1 MTDQLRVHLNA
12 RLGSDAPDLDRVLGH
27 FKALTVCRGYD
38 LLRQGEVCHFVY
50 YIAKG
55 ALQVYSA
62 DSNFNETTRDIVLE
76 DAWCSD
82 LTSFGEQR
90 PALENI
96 RALEDSQLF
105 AVSYGS
111 FGYLMATV
119 PSFGVV
125 YRQVLEASYASS
137 VQRINSLVAMTSSE
151 KIEWLRTQRP
161 QLLERVS
168 SKVLS
173 SYLGMS
179 QETYSRLKNKI

>member
-1 MTDQLRVHLNA
+1 
-12 RLGSDAPDLDRVLGH
+12 
-27 FKALTVCRGYD
+27 
-38 LLRQGEVCHFVY
+38 
-50 YIAKG
+50 
-55 ALQVYSA
+55 
-62 DSNFNETTRDIVLE
+62 
-76 DAWCSD
+76 
-82 LTSFGEQR
+82 
-90 PALENI
+90 
-96 RALEDSQLF
+96 
-105 AVSYGS
+105 
-111 FGYLMATV
+111 MATV